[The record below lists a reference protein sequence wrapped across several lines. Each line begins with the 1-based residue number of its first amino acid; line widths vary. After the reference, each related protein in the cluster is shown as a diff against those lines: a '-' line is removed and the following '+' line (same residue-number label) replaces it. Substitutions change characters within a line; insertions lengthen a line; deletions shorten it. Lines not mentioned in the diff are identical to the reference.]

1 VSNALTEFKLPF
13 GHHVLQGDAYGKRC
27 RAIVLHGAGKSS
39 RHRFSRLRTFL
50 NANGLPTVSFD
61 FIGHGATGGRLG
73 ESSLH
78 DRTDQASAVIDY
90 ACAEPLTLIGASM
103 SGYTAIRLTETF
115 AVDNLILLVPAVYT
129 PEAYDLAFGP
139 AFSAAIRSPGSW
151 RNSDAFNILSA
162 FRGNLLI
169 VAAESDAV
177 IPVEVTEKIYQSA
190 TTAKARRLHTVPGSR
205 HRSLFLREQDFRRV
219 MDMVI
224 DMCRGSLYTSGILPD
239 KPTGG
244 ATDRAPLQ
252 SQS

>member
-1 VSNALTEFKLPF
+1 MPTRFKLPF
-13 GHHVLQGDAYGKRC
+13 GNHVLQGDAYGNRC

-39 RHRFSRLRTFL
+39 RSRFSRLRTFL
-50 NANGLPTVSFD
+50 NAKGLSTVSFD

-78 DRTDQASAVIDY
+78 DRTDQASAVIDR

-115 AVDNLILLVPAVYT
+115 AVDNLVLLVPAVYT
-129 PEAYDLAFGP
+129 PKAYDMAFGP

-151 RNSDAFNILSA
+151 RNSDAFNLLSA

-169 VAAESDAV
+169 VAAESDEV

-190 TTAKARRLHTVPGSR
+190 TTAKARRLHVVPGSR
-205 HRSLFLREQDFRRV
+205 HLSLFPLDQDLRCAV
-219 MDMVI
+219 DMII
-224 DMCRGSLYTSGILPD
+224 DMYRGSLHASGNLPD
-239 KPTGG
+239 QPTDG
-244 ATDRAPLQ
+244 ATDRAPMP
-252 SQS
+252 SK